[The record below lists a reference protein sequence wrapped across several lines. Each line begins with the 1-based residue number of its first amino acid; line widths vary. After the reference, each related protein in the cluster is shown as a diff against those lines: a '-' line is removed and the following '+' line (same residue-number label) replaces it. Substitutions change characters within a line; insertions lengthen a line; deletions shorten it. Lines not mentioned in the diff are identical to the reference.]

1 MGGGHWNDE
10 EAVGVYQ
17 GGNALR
23 SPSRGWQ
30 MRALSAMPIMMPVV
44 VLAAATVEGVVMT
57 LRRLSYDW
65 RAYFVSLGSMIGR
78 RLTQGLVQSLPF
90 GLATSLLGFFWN
102 HRLLD
107 IPLRHAWSLALLL
120 AGEEICYYWFHRV
133 SHSVRLLW
141 ATHAVHHSPND
152 LNFAVAYQL
161 GWTGELTGA
170 LVFFAPLVWLGFPPT
185 AVLAAVALNLL
196 YQFWLHTRW
205 IPKLGP
211 LEWLFN
217 TPSHHRVHHACN
229 REYLGRHERGANYGG
244 MLILFDRMFDTFVA
258 ERDDVPCRYGLVKP
272 LRSYNPLYIALHE
285 WLAIGRDL
293 IAARSWRDRFHFV
306 CGPPNW
312 RPPSPGGQSV

>member
-1 MGGGHWNDE
+1 MTKI
-10 EAVGVYQ
+10 
-17 GGNALR
+17 
-23 SPSRGWQ
+23 S
-30 MRALSAMPIMMPVV
+30 VV
-44 VLAAATVEGVVMT
+44 VLAAATAEGVVMT
-57 LRRLSYDW
+57 LRRQSYDW
-65 RAYFVSLGSMIGR
+65 RAYFASLGSMIGR
-78 RLTQGLVQSLPF
+78 RVTHRLSQALPF
-90 GLATSLLGFFWN
+90 GVATSLLGFVWN

-120 AGEEICYYWFHRV
+120 AGQEICYYWFHRI

-141 ATHAVHHSPND
+141 ATHAVHHSPNE

-196 YQFWLHTRW
+196 YQFWLHARW

-229 REYLGRHERGANYGG
+229 REYLGPHERGANYGG

-258 ERDDVPCRYGLVKP
+258 ERDDIPCLGVQHVDLSSAHPHP
-272 LRSYNPLYIALHE
+272 LPCAGRTRRTIRLRRRSRFRLRRTSSSRRPYSSGH
-285 WLAIGRDL
+285 
-293 IAARSWRDRFHFV
+293 RSW
-306 CGPPNW
+306 
-312 RPPSPGGQSV
+312 STTAKPGHSRQG